1 MVRVRPVVILEL
13 YEPSCVVRVIDLLA
27 YCCKPVERF
36 DRVAVAVGFNA
47 YAYMQ
52 QGGGGNVY
60 RKEGRNEGRKEG
72 RKEGRGG
79 VVWCWL
85 TCGKI
90 PRCLCVRTN
99 I

>member
-47 YAYMQ
+47 YA
-52 QGGGGNVY
+52 
-60 RKEGRNEGRKEG
+60 
-72 RKEGRGG
+72 
-79 VVWCWL
+79 
-85 TCGKI
+85 
-90 PRCLCVRTN
+90 
-99 I
+99 